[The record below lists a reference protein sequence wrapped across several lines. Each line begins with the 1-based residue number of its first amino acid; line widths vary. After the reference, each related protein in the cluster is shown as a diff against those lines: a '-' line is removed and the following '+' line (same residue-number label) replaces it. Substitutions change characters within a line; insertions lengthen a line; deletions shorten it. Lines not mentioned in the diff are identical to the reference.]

1 MWNQR
6 HFSRYKVVHMQKYA
20 KVINAKNKMC
30 QVGIGTNTEFYVS
43 LGMELTEVEQ
53 GPDGNWYLA
62 GHAPTEAEPT
72 SQEQVRVLE
81 AQTGL
86 TRAVRELV
94 LAENSG
100 ASEYVKTTAQEIEAL
115 AEPLRTQEAGD
126 DAGTV

>member
-1 MWNQR
+1 
-6 HFSRYKVVHMQKYA
+6 MQKYA
-20 KVINAKNKMC
+20 RVINAKNKMC

-53 GPDGNWYLA
+53 GPDGNWYLKGYA
-62 GHAPTEAEPT
+62 PVKPAPTV
-72 SQEQVRVLE
+72 QEKVQALE
-81 AQTGL
+81 SQTGL

>member
-1 MWNQR
+1 
-6 HFSRYKVVHMQKYA
+6 MQKYA
-20 KVINAKNKMC
+20 KLVDVKSKMC

-43 LGMELTEVEQ
+43 LGMEPMEVEQ

-94 LAENSG
+94 LAGNSG
-100 ASEYVKTTAQEIEAL
+100 ASEYVKSKAREIETL
-115 AEPLRTQEAGD
+115 AAPLRADNTEAGETVPEAQEAGD

>member
-1 MWNQR
+1 
-6 HFSRYKVVHMQKYA
+6 MQKYA
-20 KVINAKNKMC
+20 RVINAKNKMC

-62 GHAPTEAEPT
+62 GHAPTEPEPT
-72 SQEQVRVLE
+72 TAQEQVRALE

-100 ASEYVKTTAQEIEAL
+100 ASEYVKSKAQKIETL
-115 AEPLRTQEAGD
+115 AEPLRTQEAAD

>member
-1 MWNQR
+1 
-6 HFSRYKVVHMQKYA
+6 MQKYA
-20 KVINAKNKMC
+20 RVINAKNKMC

-43 LGMELTEVEQ
+43 LGMELMQVEQ

-62 GHAPTEAEPT
+62 GHAPTEPEPT
-72 SQEQVRVLE
+72 TAQRVAALE

-100 ASEYVKTTAQEIEAL
+100 ASEYVKSKAQKIETL
-115 AEPLRTQEAGD
+115 AEPLPTQEAAD

>member
-1 MWNQR
+1 
-6 HFSRYKVVHMQKYA
+6 MQKYA

-62 GHAPTEAEPT
+62 GHAPTEPEPT
-72 SQEQVRVLE
+72 TAQEQVRALE

-100 ASEYVKTTAQEIEAL
+100 ASEYVKSKAQEIEAL
-115 AEPLRTQEAGD
+115 AEPLRTQEAAD